1 MANRAGVMLD
11 VGLAGLLVTA
21 CVAGSTGSPSG
32 AGPVPSSLRNGAM
45 TLSIANGTTI
55 AVTLV
60 VNGTVVETVAPGGYQ
75 DPVPPTEMPP
85 LPWQV
90 EARSPSGRLLSSLT
104 VHQGDVWQQSTPS
117 GGTLLHGDAVRADL
131 SCGRLDIWSGPP
143 LGGPMFMPGP
153 SGDCS

>member
-1 MANRAGVMLD
+1 
-11 VGLAGLLVTA
+11 
-21 CVAGSTGSPSG
+21 
-32 AGPVPSSLRNGAM
+32 M

-117 GGTLLHGDAVRADL
+117 GGMLLHGDAVRADL

-143 LGGPMFMPGP
+143 LVGPTFIPGP